1 MRLPSHQRTG
11 TLEVKMTP
19 MIDVVFLLLIFFVWT
34 SSFETPEFDLPG
46 AIAEVPAAGNTANTD
61 QPPPVEA
68 FDEIVVR
75 LVIRDGL
82 TAIELS
88 GERLASPEALRDRL
102 SQIIAIGVQ
111 PPVIIDPEPEVT
123 MEWTVKAYDIARSAG
138 ADRVL
143 YATDAGT

>member
-1 MRLPSHQRTG
+1 
-11 TLEVKMTP
+11 

-123 MEWTVKAYDIARSAG
+123 MEWAVKAYDIARSAG